1 MVARGNPNDQYRGYG
16 DSEDAK
22 PCEEGFMKD
31 ARGALKAH
39 THNCGHMRSGTSA
52 GLRTPPRTPAG
63 SG

>member
-31 ARGALKAH
+31 ARGALKASEARGRPRGPSDRTHH
-39 THNCGHMRSGTSA
+39 TSHI
-52 GLRTPPRTPAG
+52 G
-63 SG
+63 S